1 MGGRKRDGNQSPPQN
16 TLIQDSEGNGEKRY
30 PVPDSNKAKINGIK
44 EPSNTHKN
52 ISKKKFCK

>member
-30 PVPDSNKAKINGIK
+30 PVPDSNK
-44 EPSNTHKN
+44 
-52 ISKKKFCK
+52 FCK